1 MTYPTISHF
10 IESLTGI
17 FIPLPIQTFGF
28 FIVLAFLFGR
38 YFIKKEFLR
47 LESLKIFKN
56 VTLENKKYNSESI
69 IDYMINGLMSFLFGY
84 KIIYII
90 QNYSAFAESPQKI
103 VLSSDGNLLLG
114 ILFLISTIA
123 YIYYSNTQ
131 QKERQTTILPSNL
144 SWNFIFVAAVGGI
157 IGAKLFTVFEDIDY
171 LLKDPISALFSF
183 SGLTFYGGLILGA
196 ISVILY
202 AKKYKIPIPNL
213 SDTFAPSLILAYGIG
228 RLGCHFSGDGDWGI
242 VANMDNKPSLIP
254 EWLWGYNFPHNVIE
268 AGQRIEGCVG
278 KYCNELPYFV
288 HPTSLYEALFG
299 IMAFLFLWHIRK
311 KISIPGVLFL
321 IYLIL
326 NGIERYLIETIRIT
340 EKYNVLGMQLTQA
353 QVIAIIISI
362 IGIVGIIY
370 LNKKT
375 RTLRDESIKE

>member
-47 LESLKIFKN
+47 LESLKIFKS
-56 VTLENKKYNSESI
+56 VTLENKKYNSETI
-69 IDYMINGLMSFLFGY
+69 IDYIINGLMSFLFGY

-90 QNYSAFAESPQKI
+90 QNYSAFAESPQQI

-131 QKERQTTILPSNL
+131 QKERETIILPSDL

-157 IGAKLFTVFEDIDY
+157 IGAKLFAVFEDIDY

-213 SDTFAPSLILAYGIG
+213 ADTFAPSLILAYGIG

-242 VANMDNKPSLIP
+242 VANMDTKPSLIP
-254 EWLWGYNFPHNVIE
+254 DWLWGYNFPHNVIE

-375 RTLRDESIKE
+375 QTLRDESIKE